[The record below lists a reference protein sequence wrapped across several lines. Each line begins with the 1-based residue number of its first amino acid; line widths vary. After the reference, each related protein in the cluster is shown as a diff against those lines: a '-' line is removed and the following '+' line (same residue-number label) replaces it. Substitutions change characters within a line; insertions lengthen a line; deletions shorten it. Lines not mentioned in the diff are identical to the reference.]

1 MPAYSVMF
9 MCMPGL
15 KLMCATNEVVTDLD
29 GEYKNADFH
38 LFVELGK
45 AGEGKIKGAEVEVSL
60 LEKSGK
66 SIYNERKRWNA
77 ADREL
82 HFKKEVREP
91 FVMECG
97 ETKSV

>member
-1 MPAYSVMF
+1 MYARS
-9 MCMPGL
+9 
-15 KLMCATNEVVTDLD
+15 ATHVRDYEVVTDLD

-38 LFVELGK
+38 LFVELGN

-77 ADREL
+77 ADRAL

-91 FVMECG
+91 LL
-97 ETKSV
+97 

>member
-1 MPAYSVMF
+1 MTDTIWKIRITGVCGIQRDVYVYARS
-9 MCMPGL
+9 
-15 KLMCATNEVVTDLD
+15 ATHVRDYEVVTDLD

-66 SIYNERKRWNA
+66 SIYNERKRGMLPIGNFILK
-77 ADREL
+77 R
-82 HFKKEVREP
+82 K
-91 FVMECG
+91 
-97 ETKSV
+97 